1 MNWIKRNLFFVIGAV
16 VSVGLLAFAG
26 FYNYTGWR
34 HNVEARDKRIAAY
47 EELKRLKSQPLQP
60 GSGKVDN
67 IKAAREQRKAVLEVL
82 ARASKSFQSPPMIP
96 VPTDGTNISSSQ
108 FSAAL
113 RETINELTRNA
124 GNASV
129 VLPPDF
135 KFAFSQQLRL
145 LTFAPGSL
153 LPLASQLGEV
163 KLLCDVLLQTKVNS
177 LDAIQRPRV
186 SNDDYAGPAGDYLDM
201 TAVTN
206 ELAVLTP
213 YRIIFRSFTP
223 EIAQVL
229 AGFANC
235 PYGVVVTT
243 IKVEPAGSLATETM
257 PGAPP
262 YGAYPAAVPQMM
274 PQPQPRVMR
283 NAAAE
288 EAMERAMLR
297 PDLYAMPKTAPAA
310 AYAPPAAYPAPS
322 PYPTPSA
329 YPAAPGA
336 RPGSPF
342 TVDEQPLRVELLV
355 EVIKLLPHK

>member
-16 VSVGLLAFAG
+16 VSLGLLGFAG
-26 FYNYTGWR
+26 FYSYTGWR
-34 HNVEARDKRIAAY
+34 HNVEARGKRIESY
-47 EELKRLKSQPLQP
+47 NELKRLKSQPLLP

-82 ARASKSFQSPPMIP
+82 AKAAKNFQSPPMIP

-113 RETINELTRNA
+113 RETINELTRDA

-129 VLPPDF
+129 ILPPDF

-153 LPLASQLGEV
+153 SPLASQLGEV
-163 KLLCDVLLQTKVNS
+163 KLLCGVLLKTKVNS

-186 SNDDYAGPAGDYLDM
+186 SSDDYAGPAGDYVEM

-229 AGFANC
+229 TGFANC

-243 IKVEPAGSLATETM
+243 IKVEPAGTLATEA
-257 PGAPP
+257 APIMQP
-262 YGAYPAAVPQMM
+262 SVVYPAAVPQVTA
-274 PQPQPRVMR
+274 RTMR

-288 EAMERAMLR
+288 EAMERANLR
-297 PDLYAMPKTAPAA
+297 PDLYRMPSTMPTPAFTPQP
-310 AYAPPAAYPAPS
+310 AYTTPS
-322 PYPTPSA
+322 PY
-329 YPAAPGA
+329 AAAGA

-342 TVDEQPLRVELLV
+342 TLDEQPLRVELLV
-355 EVIKLLPHK
+355 EVIKLLPHN